1 MSIHEARGRIINC
14 VTCRQ
19 RYTRAYLHHLLR
31 SKEMLAEIL
40 LYHHN
45 HHQLQLLFHTARN
58 HRSNQSFDD
67 WVGHA
72 FHWLK
77 NSRITLK
84 VDGFDVGTINRE
96 ASAVGCTVGSN
107 ALGND
112 VGQTLRSL
120 DGRLDGL
127 TIGRLVGQI

>member
-1 MSIHEARGRIINC
+1 MAGDNDDDNDDDDDDDHFTKQGDGTCTC

-72 FHWLK
+72 FH
-77 NSRITLK
+77 
-84 VDGFDVGTINRE
+84 
-96 ASAVGCTVGSN
+96 
-107 ALGND
+107 
-112 VGQTLRSL
+112 
-120 DGRLDGL
+120 
-127 TIGRLVGQI
+127 